1 MFGMIKQVILIQD
14 HGLTEFQGE
23 KTYTAVAIGPV
34 SGKRIDNITS
44 HLPSL

>member
-23 KTYTAVAIGPV
+23 KTYIGFLVPFKGRYEWCV
-34 SGKRIDNITS
+34 R
-44 HLPSL
+44 